1 MKCVQDSETYA
12 NSAKLPCTMN
22 PGIGGSSEY
31 FILSTDKR
39 LDYFLSHL
47 KLIFNQQNRQKIELG
62 RRFT

>member
-1 MKCVQDSETYA
+1 
-12 NSAKLPCTMN
+12 MN

>member
-1 MKCVQDSETYA
+1 
-12 NSAKLPCTMN
+12 MN

-31 FILSTDKR
+31 FVLLTDKR

-47 KLIFNQQNRQKIELG
+47 KLIFNQQNWQKIELG